1 MLGSPA
7 SLRHA
12 GARRAASA
20 LALVSLL
27 AVAGCSGGSDDPQAD
42 PAGSP
47 SPSSTPAPSASAT
60 TASAQEQAA
69 PRKPQPPKAA
79 NTTAGRRA
87 YARFVMDR
95 WAYALSTNDA
105 SAVTSLSAAGKKC
118 EGCADLTKELAQRK
132 KEGWFVDFPGVAVDR
147 LEVRSLSSAPGAWAA
162 TAKVDIPASRSYFE
176 DGSFRNDNAAHK
188 NTPFTVTMRW
198 VGKRFVLVSYEVG

>member
-1 MLGSPA
+1 MLGSSA
-7 SLRHA
+7 SHRHA
-12 GARRAASA
+12 GARRVAG
-20 LALVSLL
+20 LVALVGLMG
-27 AVAGCSGGSDDPQAD
+27 VAGCSGGSDEPRAD
-42 PAGSP
+42 PSGSP
-47 SPSSTPAPSASAT
+47 SPSTTASASAT

-79 NTTAGRRA
+79 ATPAARRA

-105 SAVTSLSAAGKKC
+105 SAVTSLSAPGKKC
-118 EGCADLTKELAQRK
+118 EGCADLTEELAQRK
-132 KEGWFVDFPGVAVDR
+132 KEGWFVDFPGVSVDR
-147 LEVRSLSSAPGAWAA
+147 LEVRSLSSAPKVWAA

-188 NTPFTVTMRW
+188 NTSFAVTMRW
-198 VGKRFVLVSYEVG
+198 VGKRYVLVSYEVG

>member
-132 KEGWFVDFPGVAVDR
+132 KEATEKDCPEC
-147 LEVRSLSSAPGAWAA
+147 LSL
-162 TAKVDIPASRSYFE
+162 IPAKATRCKYCTAVLPPATPTAVS
-176 DGSFRNDNAAHK
+176 AA
-188 NTPFTVTMRW
+188 
-198 VGKRFVLVSYEVG
+198 SS

>member
-1 MLGSPA
+1 MSSIRPA
-7 SLRHA
+7 AHPGPRNNA
-12 GARRAASA
+12 
-20 LALVSLL
+20 
-27 AVAGCSGGSDDPQAD
+27 
-42 PAGSP
+42 
-47 SPSSTPAPSASAT
+47 
-60 TASAQEQAA
+60 AA
-69 PRKPQPPKAA
+69 PEKPQPPKAA
-79 NTTAGRRA
+79 NTPTARRA

-105 SAVTSLSAAGKKC
+105 SAVSSLSAKGKTC
-118 EGCADLTKELAQRK
+118 EGCADLSKELATRK

-147 LEVRSLSSAPGAWAA
+147 LEVRSLAGAPGVWAA

-198 VGKRFVLVSYEVG
+198 GGKRYVLVSYEVG